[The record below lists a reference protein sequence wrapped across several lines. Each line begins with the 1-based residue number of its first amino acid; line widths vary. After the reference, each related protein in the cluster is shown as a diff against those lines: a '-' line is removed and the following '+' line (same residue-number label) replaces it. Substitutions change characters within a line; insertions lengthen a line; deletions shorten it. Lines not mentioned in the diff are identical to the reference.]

1 MFCNIF
7 LPRFLS
13 GRQVLPLVFLIPDF
27 DQETIPLLFTG
38 CFNYFCLL
46 YPCAQNTDQEA
57 VSPAF
62 TGCFNCF
69 CPLFHPGFRLNFSWV
84 PADFPG
90 TGILCILYA
99 IIIAMGK
106 ANYLMIV
113 TRKADDL
120 LTAAGKADDFIIA
133 ARERTIILLQQ
144 ESGRFK

>member
-1 MFCNIF
+1 MITLN
-7 LPRFLS
+7 S
-13 GRQVLPLVFLIPDF
+13 
-27 DQETIPLLFTG
+27 
-38 CFNYFCLL
+38 
-46 YPCAQNTDQEA
+46 
-57 VSPAF
+57 
-62 TGCFNCF
+62 F

-120 LTAAGKADDFIIA
+120 LTAAGKADAFIIAAGKADAFIIA